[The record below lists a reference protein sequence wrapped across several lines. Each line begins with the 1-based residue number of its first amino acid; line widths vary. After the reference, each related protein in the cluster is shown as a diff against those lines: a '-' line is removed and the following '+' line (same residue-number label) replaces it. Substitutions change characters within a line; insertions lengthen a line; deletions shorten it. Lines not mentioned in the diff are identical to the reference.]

1 MSDKISR
8 RLFLRGMG
16 ATAVALPL
24 LPSLSHS
31 AESEQFPKR
40 IVFFYSPNGTVPDKW
55 SPTGEERNFQLSEIL
70 SPLASIKDDIIIV
83 EGVDNH
89 AGRRENGAGG
99 GHPRGTG
106 SLLTGRPLN
115 RDPDRFQEGGWASG
129 ISLDQFIANK
139 LNLGQKT
146 QFHSLQVGVRSL
158 RTRTQRTISYAGSD
172 APIFPESDPYAL
184 FDRVFADVSTDQAAL
199 ERIRAQRRSVLDR
212 VNSQL
217 QTFKRK
223 VGAQDRHR
231 IEAHLNAVRSIEQR
245 LSQPPP
251 SAETC
256 DVPSLGQRIDFKA
269 NDNMPTIGKLQM
281 DLLAHALQC
290 DQTRVATL
298 QFSTGTS
305 KVIHTWLGQTGIAN
319 NHHELSHSTDN
330 PTARAKIVAIN
341 KWYSEQF
348 AYFVNKLKSIPEG
361 NGTLLDNT
369 LVVYLNELGKGRGHS
384 TDDLPIVMAGQLG
397 GLFETG
403 RYVQYDDVY
412 HNDFLLT
419 LAKAMDVDA
428 DSFGDRRYGTGSEL
442 SGLLG

>member
-1 MSDKISR
+1 MSNKINR

-24 LPSLSHS
+24 LPSLSQA
-31 AESEQFPKR
+31 AENEQFPKR
-40 IVFFYSPNGTVPDKW
+40 IVFFYSPNGTIANKW
-55 SPTGEERNFQLSEIL
+55 SPTGGERNFQLSEIL
-70 SPLASIKDDIIIV
+70 SPLAPIKDDVVIV

-89 AGRRENGAGG
+89 AGRRENSTGG

-106 SLLTGRPLN
+106 SLLVGRPLN
-115 RDPDRFQEGGWASG
+115 RDPNRFQNGGWASG

-146 QFHSLQVGVRSL
+146 QFASLQVGVRSI
-158 RTRTQRTISYAGSD
+158 RTRTQRTMSYGGSD

-184 FDRVFADVSTDQAAL
+184 FDRVFADVSTDQAEL
-199 ERIRAQRRSVLDR
+199 ERLRAQRRSVLDR
-212 VNSQL
+212 VSSNL
-217 QTFKRK
+217 GNFKQK
-223 VGAQDRHR
+223 VGAEDRQR
-231 IEAHLNAVRSIEQR
+231 IEAHLSSVRNIEQR

-251 SAETC
+251 SVQTC

-281 DLLAHALQC
+281 DLLAHSLQC

-305 KVIHTWLGQTGIAN
+305 NVIHSWLGQTGTEN
-319 NHHELSHSTDN
+319 SHHRLSHSTDN
-330 PTARAKIVAIN
+330 ASARRKIVAIN
-341 KWYSEQF
+341 KWYCEQF
-348 AYFVNKLKSIPEG
+348 AYFVQKLKAIPEG
-361 NGTLLDNT
+361 SGTLLDNT
-369 LVVYLNELGKGRGHS
+369 LVVYLNELGKGRFHT
-384 TDDLPIVMAGQLG
+384 TDDLPIVMAGKLG

-403 RYVQYDDVY
+403 RYVQYGNVY

-419 LAKAMDVDA
+419 LAKAMDVDVS
-428 DSFGDRRYGTGSEL
+428 SFGDRRFSSGSEL
-442 SGLLG
+442 SGLMG